1 MKFLAVLGNKYF
13 LYVVIAALSLLT
25 LQVGR
30 CYKADSDAA
39 QEYNRQLLGQLDD
52 KERDLQAAHTEMGVM
67 KSELVTQ
74 KELNERLK
82 KEKLEL
88 DKEFEKFKKE
98 HDLIIK
104 SKDQTIAELNQ
115 QINGGNSGTNTD
127 QCKDLDKKNC
137 IIKYNWEDLQG
148 RFKLSDPDIFTLNN
162 EIFKS
167 NQIFSIVGE
176 VWQQKDGSLQVR
188 RIVLRE
194 VYKTVDGKYE
204 PISNGKADIIDAKFE
219 YTNDPGIPDAA
230 SWKDMFRLRPVA
242 IGSVTAFTD
251 SGRTRFGAGVQFFGW
266 KALGINSHIAFDFK
280 DIKKVEPRLGVS
292 FNPSVFGKDLNFA
305 VGASLG
311 TPFAGM
317 FKSYSANVDL
327 IFYIF

>member
-1 MKFLAVLGNKYF
+1 MKFLDVLGSKYF
-13 LYVVIAALSLLT
+13 LYAVIAALSLLT

-30 CYKADSDAA
+30 CYKAESDAA

-52 KERDLQAAHTEMGVM
+52 KERDLQAAHNEMGVM

-74 KELNERLK
+74 KELNDRLK

-104 SKDQTIAELNQ
+104 SKDQTIAELKQ
-115 QINGGNSGTNTD
+115 QIQGGNSGTNTE
-127 QCKDLDKKNC
+127 QCKNLDPNC
-137 IIKYNWEDLQG
+137 VISYNWEDHQK
-148 RFKLSDPDIFTLNN
+148 RFKLIDPDIFTIEN
-162 EIFKS
+162 ETFES

-176 VWQQKDGSLQVR
+176 IWQQKDGSLQVR
-188 RIVLRE
+188 RIVMRE
-194 VYKTVDGKYE
+194 VYKTAEGKYE
-204 PISNGKADIIDAKFE
+204 PISNGKANIVDASFE
-219 YTNDPGIPDAA
+219 YSNEPSVPGAT
-230 SWKDMFRLRPVA
+230 SWKEMFRLRPIA
-242 IGSVTAFTD
+242 LGSVTAFTD

-266 KALGINSHIAFDFK
+266 KSLGINSHIAFDFK
-280 DIKKVEPRLGVS
+280 EIKRVEPRLGFS
-292 FNPSVFGKDLNFA
+292 YNPEIFGKDLNLA
-305 VGASLG
+305 IGASLG
-311 TPFAGM
+311 TPFAAM